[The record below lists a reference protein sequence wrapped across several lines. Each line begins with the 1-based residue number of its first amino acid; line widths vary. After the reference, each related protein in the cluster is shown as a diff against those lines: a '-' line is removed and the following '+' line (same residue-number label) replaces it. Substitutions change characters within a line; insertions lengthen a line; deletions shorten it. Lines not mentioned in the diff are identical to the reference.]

1 MLLVQWKSLV
11 LHWATVLMQRLQH
24 ALTFVLPVQGLKKAY
39 EVMIGHSFEE
49 MLQEADSADLL
60 AEGGSPTAASKEQ
73 KQSRAVQTAEMTL
86 LRRPVVFTLA
96 IVWDSPQV
104 GHISYCASLECNR
117 ICAGCMKESVSEIF
131 S

>member
-1 MLLVQWKSLV
+1 MSSQAES
-11 LHWATVLMQRLQH
+11 RSH
-24 ALTFVLPVQGLKKAY
+24 ADTLWFPSQGLKKAY

-104 GHISYCASLECNR
+104 GPDD
-117 ICAGCMKESVSEIF
+117 
-131 S
+131 

>member
-1 MLLVQWKSLV
+1 M
-11 LHWATVLMQRLQH
+11 
-24 ALTFVLPVQGLKKAY
+24 VQGLRKAY

-60 AEGGSPTAASKEQ
+60 VEGGSPTAVAKEQ

-96 IVWDSPQV
+96 IVWDSPQARKPSKLGV
-104 GHISYCASLECNR
+104 IKTQGYLHRLSHCCQ
-117 ICAGCMKESVSEIF
+117 
-131 S
+131 

>member
-1 MLLVQWKSLV
+1 
-11 LHWATVLMQRLQH
+11 
-24 ALTFVLPVQGLKKAY
+24 
-39 EVMIGHSFEE
+39 MIGHSFEE

-60 AEGGSPTAASKEQ
+60 AEGGSPTVASKEQ

-104 GHISYCASLECNR
+104 APDPNAC
-117 ICAGCMKESVSEIF
+117 F
-131 S
+131 P

>member
-1 MLLVQWKSLV
+1 M
-11 LHWATVLMQRLQH
+11 
-24 ALTFVLPVQGLKKAY
+24 QGLKRAY

-73 KQSRAVQTAEMTL
+73 KQPRAVQTAEMTL

-104 GHISYCASLECNR
+104 CTAMHCVRFVIS
-117 ICAGCMKESVSEIF
+117 
-131 S
+131 